1 MIFSG
6 NFINMTNL
14 ALGGSVIAVYSGT
27 QPTMADYIANYTAS
41 YNFSSSN
48 LLQIV
53 LTGGITKPGDSAI
66 IETNQNNS
74 GYTQGLYS
82 IRSGTGTW
90 ATIRPSSTASYNV
103 AGYYELSS
111 GTAQSVFGST
121 PTQNSTVIIVPIS
134 DLNGTGVIKFNS
146 TTFSHPDTN
155 QEDKAWDLRI
165 KISA

>member
-27 QPTMADYIANYTAS
+27 QPTMADYIANYTSS
-41 YNFSSSN
+41 YNFSSST

-53 LTGGITKPGDSAI
+53 LTSGIGSSNPRRI
-66 IETNQNNS
+66 VTNSNTS

-90 ATIRPSSTASYNV
+90 ATIRPATSASY
-103 AGYYELSS
+103 ALSGYYALSS
-111 GTAQSVFGST
+111 AQAESAFGSI
-121 PTQNSTVIIVPIS
+121 PTQNSTVTIVPIS
-134 DLNGTGVIKFNS
+134 DLSGTGVIKFNS

-155 QEDKAWDLRI
+155 QEDRAWDLSI
-165 KISA
+165 TISRS

>member
-6 NFINMTNL
+6 SFIFMNGLT
-14 ALGGSVIAVYSGT
+14 GGAVIAVYSGT
-27 QPTMADYIANYTAS
+27 QPTMADYISNYTSS
-41 YNFSSSN
+41 YGFSSSD

-66 IETNQNNS
+66 IETNSNNS

-90 ATIRPSSTASYNV
+90 ATIRPASAASYNV
-103 AGYYELSS
+103 LGYYTLTS
-111 GTAQSVFGST
+111 GQAQSAFGST
-121 PTQNSTVIIVPIS
+121 PSQNSSVIIVPIS
-134 DLNGTGVIKFNS
+134 DLSGTGVIKFNS
-146 TTFSHPDTN
+146 TTFSHPDTD
-155 QEDKAWDLRI
+155 QEDRAWDLKI